1 MRTLD
6 PLKQELQVTHPEAVN
21 HGDDDL
27 PRINTSKVQ

>member
-6 PLKQELQVTHPEAVN
+6 PLKQEIQATNPEAVH